1 MTVQVFDSSTDLVD
15 IALSFEL
22 VKALSS
28 PKQLI
33 QRLIMTEFKENVD
46 VFSIFKEMLK
56 ADDVVVMKTSM
67 NFDLTHQL
75 LLCP

>member
-1 MTVQVFDSSTDLVD
+1 MTVQVFDSSTYLVD
-15 IALSFEL
+15 IALGFEL

-33 QRLIMTEFKENVD
+33 QRLIMTEFKENVN

-56 ADDVVVMKTSM
+56 ADDVVVMKTSV

>member
-15 IALSFEL
+15 IALGFEL
-22 VKALSS
+22 VKALSP